1 MTERH
6 RRNRPD
12 PVELGVFGRDDAHRD
27 PRRQRRDLRGPG
39 EHHERVGPTS
49 RPASAAAAA
58 ISGAVCSIHSK
69 DSGMISSRCR
79 ARTARM
85 SAAVTGGREPRLG
98 RA

>member
-1 MTERH
+1 MTSA
-6 RRNRPD
+6 
-12 PVELGVFGRDDAHRD
+12 GRGGACGGADSIISGC
-27 PRRQRRDLRGPG
+27 LW
-39 EHHERVGPTS
+39 TS

-58 ISGAVCSIHSK
+58 ISGAACSIHSK

-85 SAAVTGGREPRLG
+85 SATVMRGLAPCLG

>member
-1 MTERH
+1 MIRTVT
-6 RRNRPD
+6 P
-12 PVELGVFGRDDAHRD
+12 GGSGGTCT
-27 PRRQRRDLRGPG
+27 GPASIMSG
-39 EHHERVGPTS
+39 CAWTS

-58 ISGAVCSIHSK
+58 ISGAVCSIHSN
-69 DSGMISSRCR
+69 DSGMTSSRCR